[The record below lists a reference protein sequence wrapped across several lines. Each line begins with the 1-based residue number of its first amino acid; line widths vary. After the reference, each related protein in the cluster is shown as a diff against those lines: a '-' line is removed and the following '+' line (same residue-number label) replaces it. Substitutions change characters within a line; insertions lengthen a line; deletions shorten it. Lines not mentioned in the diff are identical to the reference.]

1 MSVTSNYNLF
11 SNTTAQAMQAYMN
24 NQTYTDALATVNTK
38 NLANNNYYG
47 FDYSRIFSSA
57 SSGVTGASIFSKGY
71 ETATERVYNTQKLM
85 ASSKNGASMMDCLY
99 NSMNS
104 IALGQDK
111 PKSIFEQ
118 RLELMVGHDIQ
129 TSGTM
134 LGDYSNYFSTSS
146 SPASAATTASASA
159 ATSTATATAAQT
171 AGKKTGE
178 TALSKYTGRAASA
191 KSVSE
196 MMGFLA

>member
-11 SNTTAQAMQAYMN
+11 SNTTAQALQRYLS
-24 NQTYTDALATVNTK
+24 NQTYTDALATINTK
-38 NLANNNYYG
+38 NLANNGSYG

-57 SSGVTGASIFSKGY
+57 SSSTDASIFTKGY
-71 ETATERVYNTQKLM
+71 ATATDRALNSQKLYS
-85 ASSKNGASMMDCLY
+85 ASGNGASMIDCYY

-104 IALGQDK
+104 VALGQDA
-111 PKSIFEQ
+111 PKSVFEQ
-118 RLELMVGHDIQ
+118 RLELMIGQEIQ

-134 LGDYSNYFSTSS
+134 LGDYSNYFSSSTSAASS
-146 SPASAATTASASA
+146 SKANTAASTSTTTSTTAASSSG
-159 ATSTATATAAQT
+159 T
-171 AGKKTGE
+171 KGE